1 GADPT
6 NGLTARVAGPVMVD
20 GNVSAEAR
28 GGDLLEALSAATIDI
43 GSHFRVSLEPGSRFS
58 YYESDG
64 KLTFRPYSGTATFVT
79 GGRDAFLVG
88 DGWFGRMAT
97 GTVAELSVSSD
108 ALVVHVADGVLW
120 VQVGREP
127 EIRLTKDLP
136 AIRLSLAGTPSISE
150 EDLLPPAWNGSGP
163 GSAPLS
169 APPASPVLGAGA
181 SAAPPQTLPAALSAP
196 PATVPQPGQ
205 VPASNAKPPALDQV
219 IAPPAPSA
227 PGPAAP
233 ASPSGEGATS
243 AAPPPFAEGGAF
255 EDGNPAG
262 VTPPGSAGGQTDDQP
277 APPADPPVGGN
288 GSSNQ
293 GGGGNGNGNAN
304 GGGNGGGAGN
314 GNGNANGNANG
325 PANGNGNAANAPGHT
340 GAGSNGTSGTSSAP
354 GLARAAPVTSATV
367 NEAIPAQDGTQ
378 EPETAT
384 DDEGAALS
392 GPGKASPP
400 GNAFGHTKDHGPSG
414 KATGKKD

>member
-1 GADPT
+1 MLRRRPDNIYEFREIERMLYSIQPPALAPDRKDALRSRIMASLGEQDELRRAALPLLPEFRERWIAIPAGVGLAAAIIAGMTHYPRGADPT

-205 VPASNAKPPALDQV
+205 VPASNA
-219 IAPPAPSA
+219 
-227 PGPAAP
+227 
-233 ASPSGEGATS
+233 
-243 AAPPPFAEGGAF
+243 
-255 EDGNPAG
+255 
-262 VTPPGSAGGQTDDQP
+262 
-277 APPADPPVGGN
+277 
-288 GSSNQ
+288 
-293 GGGGNGNGNAN
+293 
-304 GGGNGGGAGN
+304 
-314 GNGNANGNANG
+314 
-325 PANGNGNAANAPGHT
+325 
-340 GAGSNGTSGTSSAP
+340 
-354 GLARAAPVTSATV
+354 
-367 NEAIPAQDGTQ
+367 
-378 EPETAT
+378 
-384 DDEGAALS
+384 
-392 GPGKASPP
+392 
-400 GNAFGHTKDHGPSG
+400 
-414 KATGKKD
+414 